1 MYRLDRFLI
10 KSEPL
15 KYTLPWARIIPGS
28 PTIVLNKDGS
38 IQTTFSYR
46 GPDLDSA
53 IKEQLS
59 VMTQKL
65 NSVFM
70 AMDTGWVMFFESQRI
85 PSTDYPTD
93 AYFPDPITKIMDD
106 ERKEF
111 FSSGDSHF
119 ESDYYATLY
128 WMPPND
134 HEGRLRSFVVEGK
147 KQKGLTEDDY
157 LVAFKTVVEAVY
169 KAFFAC
175 QIPCEILSADEMV
188 SYLYSTVSMHRRKLK
203 LPKHPLLLDQFLCDS
218 ALSGGLEPRLGSKHM
233 RIVTIIGYMDNTIFG
248 IFDNLNLQNFSYRW
262 ISRYYCLG
270 KLDSL
275 DEVHK
280 KTREW
285 KAKFKGVMDMVR
297 EFASG
302 QEDNS
307 NINQTAVTKYQQAK
321 TAETWIESD
330 ITSYGY
336 YTSCIVVLADS
347 PDEADVR
354 AKAVVQTINNI
365 GFKAKVEDLNSVDA
379 WMGTLPGNVGRNVR
393 RHLVSCTNLIHMMPL
408 STIWAGA
415 SRNKH
420 LDGPPLLYTQTSGNT
435 PFRLSLH
442 VGDVG
447 HTLVVGPTGAGKSVF
462 LNMVEASFRKY
473 KDARVFVF
481 DKGASNYVL
490 TRGVGGT
497 FFDLGN
503 EESGALSFQ
512 PLAMIDNDKER
523 QWALEW
529 ICDYVRQENLEITPE
544 RKQLIWDALEAV
556 ATSYVGENKR
566 LRRMTNLVNA
576 IQSEELKKALAPLCS
591 GGPYGRIF
599 DSDVDNLQLGSWQTF
614 EMEKLMNT
622 PQIVGTTLMYIFHR
636 IEQSLKGEPTIIVL
650 DECWVFFDNEQF
662 AAKIR
667 EWLKVLRKANASV
680 IFATQSITDIVNSPI
695 FHTVLDSCYSRIFL
709 PNNDALEEKMKENY
723 GLFGLNRRQIEII
736 ASATKKLHYYYVSSY
751 GSRLF
756 QLALDACPVS
766 LAYVAV
772 NTEGVIA
779 AKEIFRKYGADGFN
793 RRWLIYSH
801 IIEDETGGS
810 EEEAAVL

>member
-1 MYRLDRFLI
+1 
-10 KSEPL
+10 
-15 KYTLPWARIIPGS
+15 
-28 PTIVLNKDGS
+28 
-38 IQTTFSYR
+38 
-46 GPDLDSA
+46 
-53 IKEQLS
+53 
-59 VMTQKL
+59 
-65 NSVFM
+65 
-70 AMDTGWVMFFESQRI
+70 
-85 PSTDYPTD
+85 
-93 AYFPDPITKIMDD
+93 
-106 ERKEF
+106 
-111 FSSGDSHF
+111 
-119 ESDYYATLY
+119 
-128 WMPPND
+128 
-134 HEGRLRSFVVEGK
+134 
-147 KQKGLTEDDY
+147 
-157 LVAFKTVVEAVY
+157 
-169 KAFFAC
+169 
-175 QIPCEILSADEMV
+175 
-188 SYLYSTVSMHRRKLK
+188 
-203 LPKHPLLLDQFLCDS
+203 
-218 ALSGGLEPRLGSKHM
+218 
-233 RIVTIIGYMDNTIFG
+233 
-248 IFDNLNLQNFSYRW
+248 
-262 ISRYYCLG
+262 
-270 KLDSL
+270 
-275 DEVHK
+275 
-280 KTREW
+280 
-285 KAKFKGVMDMVR
+285 MDMVR

-321 TAETWIESD
+321 TAEMWIESD

-481 DKGASNYVL
+481 DKGASSYVL

-512 PLAMIDNDKER
+512 PLAKIDDDKER

-695 FHTVLDSCYSRIFL
+695 FHTVLDACYSRIFL
-709 PNNDALEEKMKENY
+709 PNDNAMEEKNAENY
-723 GLFGLNRRQIEII
+723 ALFGLNQRQIEIL
-736 ASATKKLHYYYVSSY
+736 ASATKKMDYYYVSTY

-772 NTEGVIA
+772 NTKGVND
-779 AKEIFRKYGADGFN
+779 AKEIVREHGVEEFN
-793 RRWLIYSH
+793 RHWLIRCN
-801 IIEDETGGS
+801 IIEDKSS
-810 EEEAAVL
+810 EPVEEVAAP

>member
-38 IQTTFSYR
+38 IQTTFNYR

-53 IKEQLS
+53 IREQLS
-59 VMTQKL
+59 VITQKL
-65 NSVFM
+65 NAAFM
-70 AMDTGWVMFFESQRI
+70 SLDTGWVMFFESQRI

-119 ESDYYATLY
+119 ESEYYATLY

-321 TAETWIESD
+321 TAEMWIESD

-336 YTSCIVVLADS
+336 YTSRIVVLADS

-447 HTLVVGPTGAGKSVF
+447 YTLVVGPTGAGKSVF

-481 DKGASNYVL
+481 DKGASSYVL

-512 PLAMIDNDKER
+512 PLAKIDDDKER

-695 FHTVLDSCYSRIFL
+695 FHTVLESCYSRIFL
-709 PNNDALEEKMKENY
+709 PNNDALEEKTKENY

-779 AKEIFRKYGADGFN
+779 AKEIFRKYGSEGFN
-793 RRWLIYSH
+793 RRWLIRSN
-801 IIEDETGGS
+801 IIEDKS
-810 EEEAAVL
+810 ADPPEEIAAQ

>member
-93 AYFPDPITKIMDD
+93 SYFPDPITKIMDD

>member
-779 AKEIFRKYGADGFN
+779 AKELFRKYGADGFN

>member
-1 MYRLDRFLI
+1 MYRLDRFLV
-10 KSEPL
+10 KREPL
-15 KYTLPWARIIPGS
+15 KYTLPWARVIAGD
-28 PTIVLNKDGS
+28 PTLVLNKDGS
-38 IQTTFSYR
+38 LQTTFRYR

-53 IKEQLS
+53 IREQLS
-59 VMTQKL
+59 IMTQQL

-70 AMDTGWVMFFESQRI
+70 AMETGWVMFFEAQRI

-93 AYFPDPITKIMDD
+93 SCFPDPITKIMDD
-106 ERKEF
+106 ERKAY

-134 HEGRLRSFVVEGK
+134 HEGRLRAFVVEGK
-147 KQKGLTEDDY
+147 KQKGLTKEDY
-157 LVAFKTVVEAVY
+157 LTTFSNVVEEVY

-188 SYLYSTVSMHRRKLK
+188 TYLYSTISMNRRTLR

-218 ALSGGLEPRLGSKHM
+218 ALSGGLEPRLGRKHM
-233 RIVTIIGYMDNTIFG
+233 RVVTIIGYMDNTIFG
-248 IFDNLNLQNFSYRW
+248 IFDGLNLQNFSYRW
-262 ISRYYCLG
+262 ISRYYCLS
-270 KLDSL
+270 KLDAL
-275 DEVHK
+275 DAVSK
-280 KTREW
+280 KTKEW
-285 KAKFKGVMDMVR
+285 KAKFKSVMDMLR

-307 NINQTAVTKYQQAK
+307 NINQTAVAKYQQAK
-321 TAETWIESD
+321 SAEGLIESD
-330 ITSYGY
+330 ITSFGY
-336 YTSCIVVLADS
+336 YTSCIVILGNS
-347 PDEADVR
+347 PDEADMR
-354 AKAVVQTINNI
+354 AKTVVQTINNI
-365 GFKAKVEDLNSVDA
+365 GFKAKIEDLNSVDA

-393 RHLVSCTNLIHMMPL
+393 RHLVSCANLVHMMPL
-408 STIWAGA
+408 STIWAGD
-415 SRNKH
+415 SRNHH
-420 LDGPPLLYTQTSGNT
+420 LDGPPLIYTQTSGST

-462 LNMVEASFRKY
+462 LNMVESSFRKY
-473 KDARVFVF
+473 KNARVFVF
-481 DKGASNYVL
+481 DKGASSYVL

-512 PLAMIDNDKER
+512 PLAQIDDDKER

-529 ICDYVRQENLEITPE
+529 LCDYVRQENLEITPE

-556 ATSYVGENKR
+556 ATSYVGDKKR
-566 LRRMTNLVNA
+566 LRRMTTLVNA

-599 DSDVDNLQLGSWQTF
+599 DSDVDSLQLGSWQTF
-614 EMEKLMNT
+614 EMEKLMST

-695 FHTVLDSCYSRIFL
+695 FHTVLESCYSRIFL
-709 PNNDALEEKMKENY
+709 PNDDALEKQTAENY
-723 GLFGLNRRQIEII
+723 GLFGLNKRQIEIL
-736 ASATKKLHYYYVSSY
+736 ASATKKRHYYYVSPY

-756 QLALDACPVS
+756 ELALDACPVS

-772 NTEGVIA
+772 NTEGVLA
-779 AKEIFRKYGADGFN
+779 AKEIVRDYGTKEFN
-793 RRWLIYSH
+793 RRWLIRSN
-801 IIEDETGGS
+801 ILEEKTDDVLAETVVS
-810 EEEAAVL
+810 

>member
-38 IQTTFSYR
+38 IQTTFNYR

-53 IKEQLS
+53 IREQLS
-59 VMTQKL
+59 VITQKL
-65 NSVFM
+65 NAAFM
-70 AMDTGWVMFFESQRI
+70 SLDTGWVMFFESQRI

-119 ESDYYATLY
+119 ESEYYATLY

-321 TAETWIESD
+321 TAEMWIESD

-481 DKGASNYVL
+481 DKGASSYVL

-512 PLAMIDNDKER
+512 PLAKIDDDKER

-695 FHTVLDSCYSRIFL
+695 FHTVLESCYSRIFL
-709 PNNDALEEKMKENY
+709 PNNDALEEKTKENY

-779 AKEIFRKYGADGFN
+779 AKEIFRKYGSEGFN
-793 RRWLIYSH
+793 RRWLIRSN
-801 IIEDETGGS
+801 IIEDKS
-810 EEEAAVL
+810 ADPPEEIAAQ

>member
-38 IQTTFSYR
+38 IQTTFNYR

-59 VMTQKL
+59 VITQKL
-65 NSVFM
+65 NAAFM
-70 AMDTGWVMFFESQRI
+70 SLDTGWVMFFESQRV

-93 AYFPDPITKIMDD
+93 SYFPDPITKIMDD

-111 FSSGDSHF
+111 FSGGDSHF

-157 LVAFKTVVEAVY
+157 LVAFRTVVEEVY

-188 SYLYSTVSMHRRKLK
+188 SYLYSTISMHRRKLK

-233 RIVTIIGYMDNTIFG
+233 RVITIIGYMDNTIFG

-270 KLDSL
+270 KLDAL
-275 DEVHK
+275 NEVNK

-302 QEDNS
+302 QEDNN

-365 GFKAKVEDLNSVDA
+365 GFKAKIEDLNSVDA

-512 PLAMIDNDKER
+512 PLAMIDDDKER

-576 IQSEELKKALAPLCS
+576 IQSEDLKKALAPLCS

-709 PNNDALEEKMKENY
+709 PNNDALEEKTKENY

-779 AKEIFRKYGADGFN
+779 AKEIFREYGAEGFN
-793 RRWLIYSH
+793 RRWLIRSN
-801 IIEDETGGS
+801 IIEDKSADPTKEL
-810 EEEAAVL
+810 AAE

>member
-38 IQTTFSYR
+38 IQTTFNYR

-53 IKEQLS
+53 IREQLS
-59 VMTQKL
+59 VITQKL
-65 NSVFM
+65 NAAFM
-70 AMDTGWVMFFESQRI
+70 SLDTGWVMFFESQRI

-106 ERKEF
+106 ERKES

-119 ESDYYATLY
+119 ESEYYATLY

-218 ALSGGLEPRLGSKHM
+218 ALSGGLEPRLGRKHM

-321 TAETWIESD
+321 TAEMWIESD

-512 PLAMIDNDKER
+512 PLAMIDDDKER

-576 IQSEELKKALAPLCS
+576 IQSEELKNALAPLCS

-599 DSDVDNLQLGSWQTF
+599 DSAVDNLF

-709 PNNDALEEKMKENY
+709 PNNDALEETMKENY

>member
-38 IQTTFSYR
+38 IQTTFNYR

-59 VMTQKL
+59 VITQKL
-65 NSVFM
+65 NAAFM
-70 AMDTGWVMFFESQRI
+70 SLDTGWVMFFESQRV

-93 AYFPDPITKIMDD
+93 SYFPDPITKIMDD

-111 FSSGDSHF
+111 FSGGDSHF

-157 LVAFKTVVEAVY
+157 LVAFRTVVEEVY

-188 SYLYSTVSMHRRKLK
+188 SYLYSTISMHRRKLK

-233 RIVTIIGYMDNTIFG
+233 RVITIIGYMDNTIFG

-270 KLDSL
+270 KLDAL
-275 DEVHK
+275 NEVNK

-302 QEDNS
+302 QEDNN

-365 GFKAKVEDLNSVDA
+365 GFKAKIEDLNSVDA

-415 SRNKH
+415 SRNKQ

-435 PFRLSLH
+435 PYRLSLH

-709 PNNDALEEKMKENY
+709 PNNDALEETMKENY

-779 AKEIFRKYGADGFN
+779 AKEIFRKYGSEGFN
-793 RRWLIYSH
+793 RRWLIRSN
-801 IIEDETGGS
+801 IIEDKS
-810 EEEAAVL
+810 ADPPEEIAAE

>member
-321 TAETWIESD
+321 TAEMWIESD

>member
-38 IQTTFSYR
+38 IQTTFNYR

-59 VMTQKL
+59 VITQKL
-65 NSVFM
+65 NAAFM
-70 AMDTGWVMFFESQRI
+70 SLDTGWVMFFESQRV

-93 AYFPDPITKIMDD
+93 SYFPDPITKIMDD

-111 FSSGDSHF
+111 FSGGDSHF

-157 LVAFKTVVEAVY
+157 LVAFRTVVEEVY

-188 SYLYSTVSMHRRKLK
+188 SYLYSKISMHRRKLK

-233 RIVTIIGYMDNTIFG
+233 RVITIIGYMDNTIFG

-270 KLDSL
+270 KLDAL
-275 DEVHK
+275 NEVNK

-302 QEDNS
+302 QEDNN

-365 GFKAKVEDLNSVDA
+365 GFKAKIEDLNSVDA

-709 PNNDALEEKMKENY
+709 PNNDALEEKTKENY

-779 AKEIFRKYGADGFN
+779 AKEIFREYGAEGFN
-793 RRWLIYSH
+793 RRWLIRSN
-801 IIEDETGGS
+801 IIEDKSADPTKEL
-810 EEEAAVL
+810 AAE

>member
-1 MYRLDRFLI
+1 MYRLDRFLV

-38 IQTTFSYR
+38 MQTTFSYR

-59 VMTQKL
+59 VITQKL
-65 NSVFM
+65 NSAFTS
-70 AMDTGWVMFFESQRI
+70 MDTGWVMFFESQRV

-93 AYFPDPITKIMDD
+93 SYFPDPITKIMDD

-111 FSSGDSHF
+111 FSGGDSHF

-128 WMPPND
+128 WVPPND

-157 LVAFKTVVEAVY
+157 LVAFRTVVNDVY
-169 KAFFAC
+169 NMFFAC

-188 SYLYSTVSMHRRKLK
+188 TYLYSTISMKRRKLK
-203 LPKHPLLLDQFLCDS
+203 LPKHPMLLDQFLCDS
-218 ALSGGLEPRLGSKHM
+218 SLSGGLEPRLGSKHM
-233 RIVTIIGYMDNTIFG
+233 RVITIIGYMDNTIFG
-248 IFDNLNLQNFSYRW
+248 IFDHLNLQNFSYRW
-262 ISRYYCLG
+262 VSRYYCLG
-270 KLDSL
+270 KLDAL
-275 DEVHK
+275 NEVGK
-280 KTREW
+280 KKKEW
-285 KAKFKGVMDMVR
+285 KAKFKGLTDMMR

-307 NINQTAVTKYQQAK
+307 NLNQTAVTKYQQAK
-321 TAETWIESD
+321 AAETLIESD

-336 YTSCIVVLADS
+336 YTSSIIVLGDS
-347 PDEADVR
+347 PDEADTR

-379 WMGTLPGNVGRNVR
+379 WMGSLPGNVGRNVR
-393 RHLVSCTNLIHMMPL
+393 RHLVSCANLIHMMPL

-420 LDGPPLLYTQTSGNT
+420 LQGPPLIYTQTSGNT
-435 PFRLSLH
+435 PFRLTLH

-462 LNMVEASFRKY
+462 LNMVESSFRKY

-481 DKGASNYVL
+481 DKGASSYVL

-503 EESGALSFQ
+503 EETGALSFQ
-512 PLAMIDNDKER
+512 PLAKIDDDKER

-544 RKQLIWDALEAV
+544 RKQLIWDALEAI

-599 DSDVDNLQLGSWQTF
+599 DSDVDSLQLGSWQTF
-614 EMEKLMNT
+614 EMEKLMST

-695 FHTVLDSCYSRIFL
+695 FHTVLESCPSRVFL
-709 PNNDALEEKMKENY
+709 PNNDALEEKTAENY
-723 GLFGLNRRQIEII
+723 ALFGLNRRQIEIL
-736 ASATKKLHYYYVSSY
+736 ASATKKMDYYYVSPY

-772 NTEGVIA
+772 NTKGVND
-779 AKEIFRKYGADGFN
+779 AKEIVREHGVEEFN
-793 RRWLIYSH
+793 RRWLIRCN
-801 IIEDETGGS
+801 IIEDKS
-810 EEEAAVL
+810 SDPAEEVAAP

>member
-38 IQTTFSYR
+38 IQTTFNYR

-59 VMTQKL
+59 VITQKL
-65 NSVFM
+65 NAAFM
-70 AMDTGWVMFFESQRI
+70 SLDTGWVMFFESQRI
-85 PSTDYPTD
+85 PSTDYPMD

-111 FSSGDSHF
+111 FSGGDSHF
-119 ESDYYATLY
+119 ESNYYATLY

-218 ALSGGLEPRLGSKHM
+218 ALSGGLEPRLGRKHM

-354 AKAVVQTINNI
+354 AKAVVQAINNI

-481 DKGASNYVL
+481 DKGASSYVL

-512 PLAMIDNDKER
+512 PLAKIDDDKER

-576 IQSEELKKALAPLCS
+576 IQSEDLKKALAPLCS

-695 FHTVLDSCYSRIFL
+695 FHTVLESCYSRIFL
-709 PNNDALEEKMKENY
+709 PNNDALEEKTKENY

-756 QLALDACPVS
+756 QLALEACPVS
-766 LAYVAV
+766 LSYVAV

-779 AKEIFRKYGADGFN
+779 AKEIFREYGSEGFN
-793 RRWLIYSH
+793 RRWLIRSN
-801 IIEDETGGS
+801 IIEDKS
-810 EEEAAVL
+810 ADPPEEIAAE

>member
-59 VMTQKL
+59 VITQRL
-65 NSVFM
+65 NAAFM
-70 AMDTGWVMFFESQRI
+70 SLDTGWVMFFESQRV

-93 AYFPDPITKIMDD
+93 SYFPDPITKIMDD

-134 HEGRLRSFVVEGK
+134 HEGRLRSFVIEGK

>member
-1 MYRLDRFLI
+1 MYRLDRFLL
-10 KSEPL
+10 KTEPL

-28 PTIVLNKDGS
+28 PTLVLNKDGS

-59 VMTQKL
+59 VITQKL
-65 NSVFM
+65 NAAFM
-70 AMDTGWVMFFESQRI
+70 SLDTGWVMFFESQRV

-93 AYFPDPITKIMDD
+93 SYFPDPITKIMDD

-111 FSSGDSHF
+111 FSGGDSHF

-157 LVAFKTVVEAVY
+157 LVAFRTVVEEVY

-188 SYLYSTVSMHRRKLK
+188 SYLYSTISMHRRKLK
-203 LPKHPLLLDQFLCDS
+203 LPKHPMLLDQFLCDS

-233 RIVTIIGYMDNTIFG
+233 RVVTIIGYMDHTIFG
-248 IFDNLNLQNFSYRW
+248 IFDDLNLQNFSYRW

-270 KLDSL
+270 KLDAL
-275 DEVHK
+275 NEVNK

-302 QEDNS
+302 QEDNN

-365 GFKAKVEDLNSVDA
+365 GFKAKIEDLNSVDA

-415 SRNKH
+415 SRNKQ

-435 PFRLSLH
+435 PYRLSLH

-529 ICDYVRQENLEITPE
+529 ICDYVRQENI
-544 RKQLIWDALEAV
+544 
-556 ATSYVGENKR
+556 
-566 LRRMTNLVNA
+566 
-576 IQSEELKKALAPLCS
+576 
-591 GGPYGRIF
+591 
-599 DSDVDNLQLGSWQTF
+599 
-614 EMEKLMNT
+614 
-622 PQIVGTTLMYIFHR
+622 
-636 IEQSLKGEPTIIVL
+636 
-650 DECWVFFDNEQF
+650 
-662 AAKIR
+662 
-667 EWLKVLRKANASV
+667 
-680 IFATQSITDIVNSPI
+680 
-695 FHTVLDSCYSRIFL
+695 
-709 PNNDALEEKMKENY
+709 
-723 GLFGLNRRQIEII
+723 
-736 ASATKKLHYYYVSSY
+736 
-751 GSRLF
+751 
-756 QLALDACPVS
+756 
-766 LAYVAV
+766 
-772 NTEGVIA
+772 
-779 AKEIFRKYGADGFN
+779 
-793 RRWLIYSH
+793 
-801 IIEDETGGS
+801 
-810 EEEAAVL
+810 

>member
-1 MYRLDRFLI
+1 MYRLDRFLL
-10 KSEPL
+10 KTEPL

-28 PTIVLNKDGS
+28 PTLVLNKDGS

-59 VMTQKL
+59 VITQKL
-65 NSVFM
+65 NAAFM
-70 AMDTGWVMFFESQRI
+70 SLDTGWVMFFESQRV

-93 AYFPDPITKIMDD
+93 SYFPDPITKIMDD

-111 FSSGDSHF
+111 FSGGDSHF

-157 LVAFKTVVEAVY
+157 LVAFRTVVEEVY

-188 SYLYSTVSMHRRKLK
+188 SYLYSTISMHRRKLK
-203 LPKHPLLLDQFLCDS
+203 LPKHPMLLDQFLCDS

-233 RIVTIIGYMDNTIFG
+233 RVVTIIGYMDNTIFG

-270 KLDSL
+270 KLDAL
-275 DEVHK
+275 NEVNK

-302 QEDNS
+302 QEDNN

-365 GFKAKVEDLNSVDA
+365 GFKAKIEDLNSVDA

-415 SRNKH
+415 SRNKQ

-435 PFRLSLH
+435 PYRLSLH

-709 PNNDALEEKMKENY
+709 PNNDALEETMKENY

-779 AKEIFRKYGADGFN
+779 AKEIFRKYGSEGFN
-793 RRWLIYSH
+793 RRWLIRSN
-801 IIEDETGGS
+801 IIEDKS
-810 EEEAAVL
+810 ADPPEEIAAE